1 MYYLGTSILAIGFTG
16 LNTMTIMR
24 AAATLVLIGR
34 AISAQEPLPSFT
46 VRSDL
51 VYLPTRVQDKK
62 GATIYGLTASQ
73 FVVEDNGVRQDVV
86 VDETPDPWGI
96 SMVVVVQ
103 CSRSAPAEFSKLRGL
118 ATMVD
123 AVAGGAPR
131 DIAVLSYGEGPHLL
145 GDFSGSPEETRRA
158 LGKLKPCGDYSAA
171 TIDAVNYALHMLERR
186 RPPYRRAILLV
197 SETRDHGSR
206 AKLDEVVAELGVS
219 DTVIYTMAFSP
230 LMGEITEGFRSGKK
244 PAFEPAYTSS
254 KPAPN
259 PAPQSEAEKEEDSE
273 PAYTEHA
280 PLLEL
285 PPQIM
290 AIVNAL
296 RKDAP
301 AEIASLAGGEHFTF
315 SSQKSFD
322 AGLLKISNQIHNYY
336 LLSFKPP
343 PGTLSVHD
351 LRVRVE
357 GHPDAVIQTRR
368 SYWSGVSRGG
378 Q

>member
-1 MYYLGTSILAIGFTG
+1 M
-16 LNTMTIMR
+16 
-24 AAATLVLIGR
+24 
-34 AISAQEPLPSFT
+34 
-46 VRSDL
+46 
-51 VYLPTRVQDKK
+51 
-62 GATIYGLTASQ
+62 
-73 FVVEDNGVRQDVV
+73 
-86 VDETPDPWGI
+86 
-96 SMVVVVQ
+96 
-103 CSRSAPAEFSKLRGL
+103 
-118 ATMVD
+118 
-123 AVAGGAPR
+123 
-131 DIAVLSYGEGPHLL
+131 
-145 GDFSGSPEETRRA
+145 
-158 LGKLKPCGDYSAA
+158 
-171 TIDAVNYALHMLERR
+171 
-186 RPPYRRAILLV
+186 

-230 LMGEITEGFRSGKK
+230 LRGEITDGFRSGKNQ
-244 PAFEPAYTSS
+244 PFEPAWPPP
-254 KPAPN
+254 K
-259 PAPQSEAEKEEDSE
+259 PAPQSEPAKGDDTE
-273 PAYTEHA
+273 PASTEHA

-296 RKDAP
+296 RKDAS
-301 AEIASLAGGEHFTF
+301 AEIASLSGGEHFTF

-368 SYWSGVSRGG
+368 SYWSGVSPGG

>member
-1 MYYLGTSILAIGFTG
+1 
-16 LNTMTIMR
+16 MTIRR
-24 AAATLVLIGR
+24 AAATLVLMGR

-73 FVVEDNGVRQDVV
+73 FVVEDSGVRQTVT
-86 VDETPDPWGI
+86 VDEGPDSTGI

-103 CSRSAPAEFSKLRGL
+103 CSRSAPAEFSKLKGL
-118 ATMVD
+118 ASMVD
-123 AVAGGAPR
+123 AIAGGAPR

-171 TIDAVNYALHMLERR
+171 TIDAVNYAVHMLERR
-186 RPPYRRAILLV
+186 RPPHRRAILLV

-219 DTVIYTMAFSP
+219 ETVIYTMAFSP
-230 LMGEITEGFRSGKK
+230 LMGEITDGFRNGKK
-244 PAFEPAYTSS
+244 QAFEPAWPPP
-254 KPAPN
+254 KA
-259 PAPQSEAEKEEDSE
+259 APQSEPAKEEGSE

-296 RKDAP
+296 RKDAS
-301 AEIASLAGGEHFTF
+301 AEIASLSGGEHFTF
-315 SSQKSFD
+315 GSQKSFD
-322 AGLLKISNQIHNYY
+322 AGLLKISNQVHNYY